1 MRRTTGEDNPFWKK
15 LIRWP
20 AFLVAN
26 LALFLLIGVS
36 TVRETYRGYTVDREI
51 KALEA
56 QAEAL
61 EGQKMKLT
69 QLTQAAASPEKTEL
83 EARSRLGWKKD
94 GEKVFVL
101 TGYQPADKPAEAS
114 VFAAPQ
120 VLPPSN
126 PELWFAYF
134 FKPEK

>member
-1 MRRTTGEDNPFWKK
+1 MRAKAEENGPLWKK
-15 LIRWP
+15 LVRWP

-26 LALFLLIGVS
+26 LALFSLIGVS

-56 QAEAL
+56 QADAL
-61 EGQKMKLT
+61 EGKKMKLAE
-69 QLTQAAASPEKTEL
+69 LTQAVASPESIEL

-101 TGYQPADKPAEAS
+101 TGYHPADKPAEAS
-114 VFAAPQ
+114 VFSAPPTA
-120 VLPPSN
+120 PPSN
-126 PELWFAYF
+126 AKLWLNYF
-134 FKPEK
+134 FKQ

>member
-1 MRRTTGEDNPFWKK
+1 MKSAAAENGPLWKK
-15 LIRWP
+15 LVRWP

-51 KALEA
+51 KALET
-56 QAEAL
+56 QADDL
-61 EGQKMKLT
+61 EGRRMKLT
-69 QLTQAAASPEKTEL
+69 ELTQAVSSPEKIEL

-101 TGYQPADKPAEAS
+101 TGYQPTDKPADAS
-114 VFAAPQ
+114 VFASAAT
-120 VLPPSN
+120 LPPSN
-126 PELWFAYF
+126 PELWINYF